1 MKKGFT
7 LIETLVYIG
16 IVGGFIT
23 FFILTAYQIIDFSER
38 LEKQRELGENQ
49 RFLVQKLHWVLSG
62 ATVSVP
68 AQGSSGA
75 VLTVTKTGVGQITV
89 DSLAGAARL
98 KIGAGDAVLLTNDY
112 ASTTN
117 LLFEHLNFSGKS
129 AVRARADL
137 ANDVATT
144 SIDTTIIIK

>member
-7 LIETLVYIG
+7 LIETLVYAG

-23 FFILTAYQIIDFSER
+23 LFILIAYQIIDFSGR

-49 RFLVQKLHWVLSG
+49 RFLVQKLHWALSG

-68 AQGSSGA
+68 AQGSSGNI
-75 VLTVTKTGVGQITV
+75 LTVTKTGVGQITV
-89 DSLAGAARL
+89 DESAGAVRL
-98 KIGAGDAVLLTNDY
+98 KIGASEAVPLTNDY
-112 ASTTN
+112 VSISG

-129 AVRARADL
+129 AIRARADL

-144 SIDTTIIIK
+144 SIDTTVLIQ